1 MKAKLTLA
9 LMLASSVLFVGCKEK
24 QEQISSEEKKV
35 DLVNDEFPEAKLE
48 IEKVMNGIAQS
59 IAEKDIEKLISY
71 HAHGPKFT
79 QFRDGQKRAGSKE
92 NEAFERSFLSSI
104 TGIYKWDTQDL
115 KIDVFGDAALVT
127 FHSDFQPIM
136 ESDTLKITA
145 QNGLLFVNT
154 EEGWKI
160 THEHFSPLSEKG
172 ELSQ

>member
-9 LMLASSVLFVGCKEK
+9 LMLASLVLFIGCKEK

-48 IEKVMNGIAQS
+48 IEKVVNGIWQC

-71 HAHGPKFT
+71 HAYGPKFT
-79 QFRDGQKRAGSKE
+79 EFQNGQKRSGSKE
-92 NEAFERSFLSSI
+92 NEAFERSFFSSI
-104 TGIYKWDTQDL
+104 TGIHKWDAQDL

-127 FHSDFQPIM
+127 FHTDFQPII

-145 QNGLLFVNT
+145 QMGLLFVNT

-160 THEHFSPLSEKG
+160 THEHSSPLSEKG